1 MRFNERIQSRMDNV
15 CLPSHKIIIIK
26 SKKKKP
32 TAATT
37 KQRKEIKETN
47 TTIDFAFNVINKRK
61 HARVTIDRVK
71 FGSNKRK
78 KKTQRRRRKIFSALI
93 INTHYTLSRTVT
105 I

>member
-32 TAATT
+32 TATTT
-37 KQRKEIKETN
+37 KQPKEIKETN

-71 FGSNKRK
+71 FGSNKRRK
-78 KKTQRRRRKIFSALI
+78 KQTKEEEEKYSL
-93 INTHYTLSRTVT
+93 H
-105 I
+105 